1 MKIKQL
7 TYMAVAVGLGL
18 SVSSCE
24 DFLNRPTEDS
34 YTTED
39 YYQTDEE
46 CYNGVNYLYNLIWS
60 DICQPL
66 LHCTETPAGN
76 NYQSPTDDYGQ
87 FALFSVTSSNGY
99 LKTMTEGYWKAV
111 SNINIVYNNIKN
123 SPASEAAKN
132 ATMGECLTWK
142 AFAYFHLV
150 RMFGS
155 VPIVH
160 DTSETLGNKSYN
172 SLYRIEGEDVYEYII
187 MTLEKAMEL
196 LPKSADPGRIDYYS
210 AEGLLAK
217 VYLAKSGLGHSGE
230 RDADELAKAAAYA
243 KDVIDNSGRQL
254 MENYEDIF
262 RASNNKCSESLMAWE
277 WYGSW
282 SPWGVGNQLQPE
294 IAMKNFTDFLTWG
307 DWNGPSVDLEEAF
320 GIDITANPSS
330 YPTTDTRRKATMM
343 LPGDTY
349 SYFWRDKGGFDYLR
363 FLEDTSYNSSA
374 EGLQSGTGSNCVKH
388 IVGNTADHEA
398 ELGYK
403 DMKQATGLAT
413 HVLRLADVYLIY
425 AEAMIGNNS
434 STSDQ
439 SAIDAFYA
447 VRHRAIK
454 NAPRP
459 SSITFDDVWKERR
472 LELAYEN
479 DRWFDYVRLSY
490 YNPERAI
497 SELSNMK
504 RSYYNGLADVYK
516 TYYESGQWIV
526 DPSTCYYDTNPPS
539 IHITKDSFSWP
550 MPNDDVVFNPN
561 LAKDPIHVD
570 VRSEYKY

>member
-1 MKIKQL
+1 MKINKL
-7 TYMAVAVGLGL
+7 IYMAVLASLGLGAA
-18 SVSSCE
+18 SCD
-24 DFLNRPTEDS
+24 DFLDRPAEDS
-34 YTTED
+34 YTTSE
-39 YYQTDEE
+39 YYQTDQE
-46 CYNGVNYLYNLIWS
+46 CYNGVNYLYNVIWS

-76 NYQSPTDDYGQ
+76 NYESPSGDYGQ
-87 FALFSVTSSNGY
+87 FALFSVASTNGA

-111 SNINIVYNNIKN
+111 ANINIVYNNIKS
-123 SPASEAAKN
+123 SPASETAKN

-150 RMFGS
+150 RMFGPI
-155 VPIVH
+155 PIVH
-160 DTSETLGNKSYN
+160 DTSEDIGNKSYN
-172 SLYRIEGEDVYEYII
+172 TKYRVETADVYEYII

-196 LPKSADPGRIDYYS
+196 LPKSADAGRIDYYS

-217 VYLAKSGLGHSGE
+217 VYLAKSGLGQSGT
-230 RDADELAKAAAYA
+230 RNADDLAKAAELA
-243 KDVIDNSGRQL
+243 KDVIDNSGRTL

-277 WYGSW
+277 WYGSYN
-282 SPWGVGNQLQPE
+282 PWGVGNQLQPE
-294 IAMKNFTDFLTWG
+294 IAMSGFTDYLTWG
-307 DWNGPSVDLEEAF
+307 DWTGPSIDLQEAF
-320 GIDITANPSS
+320 GINITTKPSS
-330 YPTTDTRRKATMM
+330 QPAVDSRRKATMM

-363 FLEDTSYNSSA
+363 FLYDTDYYESA
-374 EGLQSGTGSNCVKH
+374 NGLQSGTGSNCVKH

-425 AEAMIGNNS
+425 AEAVIGNNG
-434 STSDQ
+434 STTDA
-439 SAIDAFYA
+439 SAIDAYYA

-454 NAPRP
+454 SATRP

-490 YNPERAI
+490 YDADRAI
-497 SELSNMK
+497 SELSSMK
-504 RSYYNGLADVYK
+504 RSYYNGLGDVYE
-516 TYYESGQWIV
+516 TYYTSGQWSV
-526 DPSTCYYDTNPPS
+526 DPSTCYYDTNPPT

-561 LAKDPIHVD
+561 LAEDPIHVD
-570 VRSEYKY
+570 VREEYKY